1 MCPPSARGGELGVC
15 GFVVLRAPRLCAT
28 GSGNFSFKFA
38 LDLFSHAFK
47 WIHWP
52 VVESALPRWKVGV
65 LERLKIAES
74 LPHGNAL

>member
-1 MCPPSARGGELGVC
+1 MCPPQRAGGELGVC
-15 GFVVLRAPRLCAT
+15 GFVVLRAPRLYAT
-28 GSGNFSFKFA
+28 GCCNFSFKFA